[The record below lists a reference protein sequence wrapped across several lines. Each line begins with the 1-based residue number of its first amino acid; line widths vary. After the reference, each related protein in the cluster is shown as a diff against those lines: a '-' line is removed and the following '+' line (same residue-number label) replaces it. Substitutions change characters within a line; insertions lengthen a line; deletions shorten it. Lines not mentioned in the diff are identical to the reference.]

1 MIRFNLFGLL
11 SMNHNHNHVGDG
23 VKVRITT
30 TFYFFCFF
38 FPRFFLFFDS
48 NLVQATSSFS
58 HSVSPPTP
66 SVQVRLRYRAC
77 NNKVSKVRST
87 LRVLR

>member
-1 MIRFNLFGLL
+1 
-11 SMNHNHNHVGDG
+11 MNHSQGQNHDN
-23 VKVRITT
+23 
-30 TFYFFCFF
+30 FF
-38 FPRFFLFFDS
+38 FVFFGFLFFSFFSFFFSFFDS

-77 NNKVSKVRST
+77 NNKVSKVLYLKVITYPTRT
-87 LRVLR
+87 LISC